1 MTKALVPLTVLAVGI
16 GLFVSLGLSA
26 QDAPAAPAVQ
36 AASTGYD
43 PATADSELFSDSTTV
58 QKSLLT
64 DIIATDTGAVAVGE
78 RGHILKS
85 SNLKEWVQLPVPT
98 RSVLTNDYARGP
110 KLWAVGHEEIILA
123 STDGGS
129 SWKRQHVNI
138 EAFGPLLDIIFV
150 DDNKGF
156 AVGAEGKFLSTADGG
171 ETWQDGNIG
180 DRTSNMNVHM
190 DEEAA
195 DEDGLASDDI
205 GFDETPPH
213 LNAIVQNSTG
223 MFIVGESG
231 SAFRSTDQGESWT
244 RLTTPYN
251 GPLFGAI
258 VLSDESILAY
268 GLNGNV
274 YLTKD
279 LGVNWIKQ
287 ETGSEATLLG
297 AVAVSGGRAVI
308 VGSRGAF
315 LTKSPDS
322 NILKLFT
329 VDEGGVLG
337 GVLQSGDV
345 DFIVVG
351 ENGLST
357 FSPK

>member
-1 MTKALVPLTVLAVGI
+1 MTKALIPLTVLAVGI
-16 GLFVSLGLSA
+16 SLFLSVGLSA
-26 QDAPAAPAVQ
+26 QDAPAPAAPAP
-36 AASTGYD
+36 APSGYD
-43 PATADSELFSDSTTV
+43 PATADSELFADSSIV

-98 RSVLTNDYARGP
+98 RSVLTNVYARGA

-123 STDGGS
+123 SADGGS
-129 SWKRQHVNI
+129 SWQRQHVNT
-138 EAFGPLLDIIFV
+138 EAFGPLLDILFI
-150 DDNKGF
+150 DDNKGY
-156 AVGAEGKFLSTADGG
+156 AIGAEGKFLSTTDGG
-171 ETWQDGNIG
+171 LTWVDGNIG
-180 DRTSNMNVHM
+180 DRTSNMNVQP
-190 DEEAA
+190 DDAEAS
-195 DEDGLASDDI
+195 EDGLASDDI

-223 MFIVGESG
+223 LFIVGESG
-231 SAFRSTDQGESWT
+231 SAFRSVDQGDSWT

-251 GPLFGAI
+251 GPLFGAV
-258 VLSDESILAY
+258 VLTDDSVLAY
-268 GLNGNV
+268 GLNGNA

-279 LGVNWIKQ
+279 LGLNWVKQ
-287 ETGSEATLLG
+287 ETGTEATLLG
-297 AVAVSGGRAVI
+297 AVAVEGGRAVI

-315 LTKSPDS
+315 LTKSADS

-329 VDEGGVLG
+329 ISEGGVLG
-337 GVLQSGDV
+337 GVLQSGNT